1 MSITWSMVD
10 PGERESLVWALVSGM
25 EPGTRLMRWVAVCK
39 SALATDV
46 FKRYGDKYIK
56 HLKEV

>member
-1 MSITWSMVD
+1 MVD

-39 SALATDV
+39 SALVA
-46 FKRYGDKYIK
+46 
-56 HLKEV
+56 EVY